1 MKVKDE
7 YANMVK
13 EEIESIIGSNGT
25 VLLHNVI
32 KNNDMRL
39 HGISIQM
46 ENERVTPTMYI
57 EDFVEH
63 NPDYSVREIAKEI
76 ITELAKV
83 RYRTPRLNPEEIV
96 DLSKIMDKVCVRLI
110 NRKENKE
117 LLKEI
122 PYKEFYDLAVILV
135 IELSD
140 EASIKVTNNL
150 LSTWGISFNELYEI
164 AKANTERLHPYSI
177 KDMSE
182 IMAEIVGVSIEEV
195 PSIGLHVVTNNRKTF
210 GATCLLYEGILDK
223 IADMLEGNFVILPS
237 SLHEVIVHSVMP
249 GVSIEQLNETV
260 REVNNNEVPKEDVLS
275 DHVYL
280 YNRETG
286 ELEY

>member
-46 ENERVTPTMYI
+46 DNERITPTMYI

-83 RYRTPRLNPEEIV
+83 RYRTPRLNPEEII
-96 DLSKIMDKVCVRLI
+96 DLSKIMDKVCIRLI

-122 PYKEFYDLAVILV
+122 PYEVFYDLAVILV
-135 IELSD
+135 IELSP

-150 LSTWGISFNELYEI
+150 LSTWDISFNELYEI

-182 IMAEIVGVSIEEV
+182 IMAEIVGVPVEEV

-249 GVSIEQLNETV
+249 GVSIEHLNETV

>member
-1 MKVKDE
+1 MKVRDE
-7 YANMVK
+7 YANRVK
-13 EEIESIIGSNGT
+13 EEIEMIIGSNGT

-46 ENERVTPTMYI
+46 ENERITPTMYI

-83 RYRTPRLNPEEIV
+83 RYRTPRLNPEEIM

-110 NRKENKE
+110 NRKENKK

-122 PYKEFYDLAVILV
+122 PYEEFYDLAVILV
-135 IELSD
+135 VELSP

-150 LSTWGISFNELYEI
+150 LSTWDISFNELYEI
-164 AKANTERLHPYSI
+164 AKANTERLHPVTI

-182 IMAEIVGVSIEEV
+182 IMAEMYGVPVEEV
-195 PSIGLHVVTNNRKTF
+195 PSVGLHVVTNKRKVY
-210 GATCLLYEGILDK
+210 GATCLLYEGLLDK
-223 IADMLEGNFVILPS
+223 IADMLEGNFFILPS
-237 SLHEVIVHSVMP
+237 SLHEIIVSPVLP
-249 GVSIEQLNETV
+249 GFIIEQLSEMVSDINDK
-260 REVNNNEVPKEDVLS
+260 EVKKEDVLS
-275 DHVYL
+275 DHAYL

-286 ELEY
+286 VLEY

>member
-1 MKVKDE
+1 MKVRDE
-7 YANMVK
+7 YANKVK

-46 ENERVTPTMYI
+46 KNERVTPTMYI
-57 EDFVEH
+57 ENFVEH
-63 NPDYSVREIAKEI
+63 NPDYSVREIAKAM

-83 RYRTPRLNPEEIV
+83 RYRTPSLNPEEIV
-96 DLSKIMDKVCVRLI
+96 DLSKIIDKVCIRLI
-110 NRKENKE
+110 NRKKNKE
-117 LLKEI
+117 LLKSI
-122 PYKEFYDLAVILV
+122 PYETFYDLAVVLV
-135 IELSD
+135 IELSP
-140 EASIKVTNNL
+140 EVSVKVTSEL
-150 LSTWGISFNELYEI
+150 LLTWDISFNKLYEI
-164 AKANTERLHPYSI
+164 AKVNTERLHPYSI

-182 IMAEIVGVSIEEV
+182 IMAEIAGVSVEEV
-195 PSIGLHVVTNNRKTF
+195 PSMGLYVVTNERKVY
-210 GATCLLYEGILDK
+210 GATCLLYNGILEQ

-280 YNRETG
+280 YNRKTG

>member
-1 MKVKDE
+1 MKVRDE
-7 YANMVK
+7 YANKVK
-13 EEIESIIGSNGT
+13 KEIEMIIGSNGT

-46 ENERVTPTMYI
+46 ENERITPTMYI

-83 RYRTPRLNPEEIV
+83 RCRTPRLNPEEII

-122 PYKEFYDLAVILV
+122 PYEEFYDLAVILV
-135 IELSD
+135 IELSP

-150 LSTWGISFNELYEI
+150 LSTWDISFNELYGI
-164 AKANTERLHPYSI
+164 AKANTERLHPITI

-182 IMAEIVGVSIEEV
+182 IMAEIVGVPVEEV

-223 IADMLEGNFVILPS
+223 IANMLEGNFVILPS
-237 SLHEVIVHSVMP
+237 SLHEVIVHSVMH
-249 GVSIEQLNETV
+249 GVSIEHLNETV

>member
-1 MKVKDE
+1 MKVRDE
-7 YANMVK
+7 YANKVK
-13 EEIESIIGSNGT
+13 KEIEMIIGSNGT

-46 ENERVTPTMYI
+46 ENERITPTMYI

-63 NPDYSVREIAKEI
+63 NPDCSVREIAKAI

-140 EASIKVTNNL
+140 EASIKVTSNL
-150 LSTWGISFNELYEI
+150 LSTWGISFNELYGI
-164 AKANTERLHPYSI
+164 AKVNTERLHPYSI

-182 IMAEIVGVSIEEV
+182 IMAEIVGVPVEEV
-195 PSIGLHVVTNNRKTF
+195 PSVGLHVVTNNRKTF
-210 GATCLLYEGILDK
+210 GATCLLYDGLLEK

-237 SLHEVIVHSVMP
+237 SLHEVIVHSVMS
-249 GVSIEQLNETV
+249 GVSVEHLNEIV